1 VDRGGIEPPTFA
13 LRTRHYTPK
22 PPALVLVFEVSF
34 YFFSKNNLIQI
45 SHENGKKS
53 FLSNI
58 IYRKMLE
65 LNKHF
70 PIYDRLINIIMKVL
84 IVDDN
89 QDITGLL
96 SKFLKAKGFE
106 NVVTND
112 PRDGLERIKEEKY
125 DVVLLDI
132 SMPEMSGIDIIQT
145 LERERILKD
154 QKIVIFSATAFTTS
168 QINDLL
174 KKEGI
179 QGCLKKPIQLNELLT
194 AITS

>member
-1 VDRGGIEPPTFA
+1 MQYDF
-13 LRTRHYTPK
+13 
-22 PPALVLVFEVSF
+22 
-34 YFFSKNNLIQI
+34 N
-45 SHENGKKS
+45 
-53 FLSNI
+53 FL
-58 IYRKMLE
+58 MQ
-65 LNKHF
+65 
-70 PIYDRLINIIMKVL
+70 VL

-96 SKFLKAKGFE
+96 SKFLKAKGIE
-106 NVVTND
+106 NRVTND
-112 PRDGLERIKEEKY
+112 PLDGLERIKEKQY

-132 SMPEMSGIDIIQT
+132 SMPEFSGIDIIKT
-145 LERERILKD
+145 LEKEKILKE
-154 QKIVIFSATAFTTS
+154 QKIIIFSATAFTTT